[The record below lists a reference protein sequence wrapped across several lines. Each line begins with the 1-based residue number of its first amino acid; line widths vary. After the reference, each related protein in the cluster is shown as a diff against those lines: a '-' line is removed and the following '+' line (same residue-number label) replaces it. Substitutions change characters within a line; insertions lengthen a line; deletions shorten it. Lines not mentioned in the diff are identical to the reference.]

1 VKGEGNYSVLEDN
14 LTQLSQ
20 YQPSK
25 SAIYGSFLLA
35 NSLYTKR
42 KKKSNTCKGRGETQT
57 RENKPAQQLC
67 LGLLGGLSLFSFQ
80 DTVKPPLC

>member
-42 KKKSNTCKGRGETQT
+42 KKKIKHMQGKGR
-57 RENKPAQQLC
+57 
-67 LGLLGGLSLFSFQ
+67 
-80 DTVKPPLC
+80 DTDKRK